1 MASVLI
7 LRRPMN
13 LCPIFQQACRRPGHA
28 SLGQCQRS
36 LKTSTQPYKKV
47 PDFAFAFEY
56 VHALLNLYSELNQTQ
71 SIDGV
76 LLRSSS
82 PLPRAHQALSY
93 LQSKTIPFI
102 LLTNGGGK
110 PEAERVQELSE
121 RLEIP
126 LSTDMF
132 VQSHT
137 PFQELV
143 EGDEDDEGYR
153 DKCVLVTGGDE
164 DKCRKVAEE

>member
-1 MASVLI
+1 MPTNVEDLDTTLQKGVR
-7 LRRPMN
+7 LRFRIRVSTF
-13 LCPIFQQACRRPGHA
+13 LL
-28 SLGQCQRS
+28 SLYHLLS
-36 LKTSTQPYKKV
+36 TS
-47 PDFAFAFEY
+47 
-56 VHALLNLYSELNQTQ
+56 Q

-82 PLPRAHQALSY
+82 PLPRAHQTLSY

-110 PEAERVQELSE
+110 PEAERVQELCE
-121 RLEIP
+121 RLDIS

-143 EGDEDDEGYR
+143 NGDGEEEGYKN
-153 DKCVLVTGGDE
+153 KCVLVTGGNG